1 MARATAMALATAAA
15 LVTWLIAPSRIAANV
30 ALSLGGFFLAL
41 KVIPGMRQLFI
52 SAHLSGFDLNKSESD
67 KIPEALGVVAGAIY
81 LVVMFAYIPFR
92 FWGKQDPETEAFPH
106 EQFVEFI
113 CALLSICCMIFLGFA
128 DDVLNLKWRYKLIL
142 PMIASMPLLMV
153 YAINCN
159 ATAVKL
165 PGIVA
170 NLYGET
176 FLDLGFLFYLYMAML
191 AVFCT
196 NTVNI
201 LAGVNGVEAAQSLVI
216 ALCLFI
222 NSFVQYLRLDDLA
235 SQEHHELSMCLLLP
249 FISVTSAL
257 LYYNW
262 YPSSVFVGDT
272 FCYFAG
278 MLFAVCGIL
287 AHFSKTVLLF
297 LIPQI
302 INFVLSLPQLFRI
315 VPCPRHRLPKFNADT
330 RQLNMSYAT
339 VPKAELGGL
348 GLLVLKVYKLF
359 RLSHVEESATEF
371 RYSNMTI
378 LNLLLFWLGPTPE
391 DRLVVRFL
399 VLQTVT
405 CVFAFYLRY
414 GFAAV
419 LYDIVQ

>member
-1 MARATAMALATAAA
+1 MSSNGVFPSAPCTLSSAEKHLPVCSVCISRMFLRSHCGRNDFASACRQCGP
-15 LVTWLIAPSRIAANV
+15 LISTSTPSRAARKGDCRGHFRP
-30 ALSLGGFFLAL
+30 LC
-41 KVIPGMRQLFI
+41 
-52 SAHLSGFDLNKSESD
+52 
-67 KIPEALGVVAGAIY
+67 
-81 LVVMFAYIPFR
+81 IPFVPVCSFASHYMLCSAWTR
-92 FWGKQDPETEAFPH
+92 S
-106 EQFVEFI
+106 VI
-113 CALLSICCMIFLGFA
+113 CSILPQA
-128 DDVLNLKWRYKLIL
+128 HPRSASASYKLIL

>member
-1 MARATAMALATAAA
+1 MASRR
-15 LVTWLIAPSRIAANV
+15 PSRWSLHSV
-30 ALSLGGFFLAL
+30 SLSTALSSTCDWMISQARSTTSCRCAFCWLVAAWGPSL
-41 KVIPGMRQLFI
+41 KPSLDSEEGRLTW
-52 SAHLSGFDLNKSESD
+52 SATDSPNNSRSC
-67 KIPEALGVVAGAIY
+67 
-81 LVVMFAYIPFR
+81 
-92 FWGKQDPETEAFPH
+92 
-106 EQFVEFI
+106 EQ
-113 CALLSICCMIFLGFA
+113 
-128 DDVLNLKWRYKLIL
+128 
-142 PMIASMPLLMV
+142 
-153 YAINCN
+153 
-159 ATAVKL
+159 
-165 PGIVA
+165 
-170 NLYGET
+170 
-176 FLDLGFLFYLYMAML
+176 
-191 AVFCT
+191 
-196 NTVNI
+196 
-201 LAGVNGVEAAQSLVI
+201 
-216 ALCLFI
+216 
-222 NSFVQYLRLDDLA
+222 
-235 SQEHHELSMCLLLP
+235 P